1 MSAVLRAAVAGARG
15 RRLQS
20 LVVFTVVLL
29 SAATTLLAAGLLIA
43 SDAPFDR
50 AFSRQHGAHVTA
62 VFTPSATA
70 FDDPA
75 VTAKAGPYPVIEAP
89 LFRGGRQR
97 PSGAIVGRSEQNPAV
112 DRLEL
117 TAGRWLTGPGQIV
130 LSVVTAGTSWKTGDR
145 VTVRGVELEVVGVA
159 SSVTATAAAWV
170 WPGQSEVLGGAE
182 QQVLYRLGDPSAGLD
197 LPQMTGSTRYH
208 LVKVQVEGR
217 LKPMVPF
224 VVAFAVLGLVMSTL
238 IVVNVVAGAVV
249 AGYRTIGV
257 RKALGF
263 TPGQVVAAYAGQILL
278 VAVPACLLGVVAGRL
293 LSIPLLAGANT
304 AYTVIATPSVPW
316 WADVLV
322 LFGLTLLAG
331 LAAAGPALRAGR
343 LSATRAITVGR
354 APRGDRGFRV
364 RRAVAALPLP
374 RPISFGLA
382 SPFARPVRTT
392 VTMVAILLGVTT
404 VVFAAGLSLSLS
416 EVADAGNRVEEAP
429 IVVATGAHGPPGA
442 VDPEAVQKIIEAQPG
457 TAAVA
462 AAHETDARVPGSALP
477 LSVRA
482 YRGDASWT
490 GYPLLSGRWYQQP
503 GEAVAG
509 ARLLSSYGVR
519 VGDEL
524 TVSTGSG
531 RTTVRIVGEV
541 FSNGSTAIMI
551 MDAAG
556 LGDSLPLRGFE
567 VSLTPGT
574 DPHAYAT
581 ALNTAFGDLGAHA
594 QVSADTQEN
603 EVVTAMIALIATLT
617 QLLTAVAALGVL
629 NTVVLETRE
638 RVHEIGVLKSLGM
651 TPGQVR
657 LMVVSSTLLIG
668 AAGGALAVPLGRLL
682 HGWSLPI
689 MGGAAGLTLPP
700 PVLDVYRPAELV
712 ALGAAGIL
720 LAATG
725 ALVPAGWAAR
735 SPAAVALR
743 AE

>member
-1 MSAVLRAAVAGARG
+1 MLIAAMSSARR

-20 LVVFTVVLL
+20 LVVFVVVLL
-29 SAATTLLAAGLLIA
+29 SAATTLLAAALLIA

-50 AFSRQHGAHVTA
+50 AFTRQHGAHLNA
-62 VFTPSATA
+62 VFAPSASA

-75 VTAKAGPYPVIEAP
+75 VTARSGPYPIVEAT
-89 LFRGGRQR
+89 LSKGRQQR
-97 PSGAIVGRSEQNPAV
+97 PPGVVAGRSEQSPAV

-117 TAGRWLTGPGQIV
+117 TAGRWLTGTGQVV
-130 LSVVTAGTSWKTGDR
+130 LSPITAGSTWRVGDR
-145 VTVRGVELEVVGVA
+145 VTVRDVDLEVVGIA

-170 WPGQSEVLGGAE
+170 WPGQTDVLGGAG
-182 QQVLYRLGDPSAGLD
+182 QQVLYRLSDPSATPD
-197 LPQMTGSTRYH
+197 LPGMTGSTRYE
-208 LVKVQVEGR
+208 LVKLQVEGR

-249 AGYRTIGV
+249 AGYRVIGV

-278 VAVPACLLGVVAGRL
+278 IAVPAAVLGTIAGRL
-293 LSIPLLAGANT
+293 LSVPLLAGANT
-304 AYTVIATPSVPW
+304 AYSVIAAPSVPW

-322 LFGLTLLAG
+322 PAGLTLLAG

-343 LSATRAITVGR
+343 LSATRAITMGR
-354 APRGDRGFRV
+354 APRGGHGFRI
-364 RRAVAALPLP
+364 RRALAVLPLP
-374 RPISFGLA
+374 RPITFGLA
-382 SPFARPVRTT
+382 SPFARPARTA

-404 VVFAAGLSLSLS
+404 VVFAAGLSKSLI
-416 EVADAGNRVEEAP
+416 ALAAAGNRVEQVP
-429 IVVATGAHGPPGA
+429 ILVAVTGRPPLGDGDA
-442 VDPEAVQKIIEAQPG
+442 VRAVIEDQPG
-457 TAAVA
+457 TAAVTTA
-462 AAHETDARVPGSALP
+462 RETEARVPGSGLP
-477 LSVRA
+477 LSIRA
-482 YRGDASWT
+482 YQGDASWT
-490 GYPLLSGRWYQQP
+490 GYPLLSGRWYAEP

-509 ARLLSSYGVR
+509 ARLLSSFGVR

-524 TVSTGSG
+524 TVSTPGG

-541 FSNGSTAIMI
+541 FSNGSTAVMI

-556 LGDSLPLRGFE
+556 LGGSPGLRGFE
-567 VSLTPGT
+567 VSIAPGT
-574 DPHAYAT
+574 DPHAYAANLNA
-581 ALNTAFGDLGAHA
+581 ALGETAHA
-594 QVSADTQEN
+594 QVSAETQEN
-603 EVVTAMIALIATLT
+603 EIVTAMLALIATLT
-617 QLLTAVAALGVL
+617 LLLTAVAGLGVL

-638 RVHEIGVLKSLGM
+638 RVHEIGVLKTLGM

-657 LMVVSSTLLIG
+657 LMVISSMLLIG

-682 HGWSLPI
+682 HAWSLPI
-689 MGGAAGLTLPP
+689 MGDAAGLTLPS
-700 PVLDVYRPAELV
+700 PVLAVYRPAELV

-720 LAATG
+720 LAAIG

-735 SPAAVALR
+735 SRASTALR